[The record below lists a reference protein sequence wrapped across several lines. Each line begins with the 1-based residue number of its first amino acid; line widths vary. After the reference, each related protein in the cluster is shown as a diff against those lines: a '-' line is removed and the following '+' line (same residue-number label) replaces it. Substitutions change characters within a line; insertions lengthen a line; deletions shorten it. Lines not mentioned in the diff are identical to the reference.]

1 MRLDNSRYTRYYV
14 AMVGRLQKAI
24 RQRRPFRSLE
34 AEAFLNIEHTADAL
48 MRGMAELLKDADL
61 SPTQYN
67 VLRILRG
74 AGPEGLAC
82 GEIADRMIT
91 RDPDITRLLDR
102 LVRRGLV
109 ERTRDGRDRR
119 VVTTTITREGVELLG
134 SLDDPVQQ
142 LHARQLS
149 HLGDRSLTRL
159 VGLLEKARQAS
170 R

>member
-1 MRLDNSRYTRYYV
+1 
-14 AMVGRLQKAI
+14 MVGRLRETIK
-24 RQRRPFRSLE
+24 QRRAFRSLE

-48 MRGMAELLKDADL
+48 MRGLTELLKDVDL

-82 GEIADRMIT
+82 GEIAERMVT

-102 LVRRGLV
+102 LARRGLI
-109 ERTRDGRDRR
+109 ERARDGRDRR
-119 VVTTTITREGVELLG
+119 VVTTTITPAGTELV
-134 SLDDPVQQ
+134 SHLDRPVDQ

-149 HLGDRSLTRL
+149 HLGERELARL
-159 VGLLEKARQAS
+159 VDLLERARE
-170 R
+170 RNV

>member
-1 MRLDNSRYTRYYV
+1 MRLDNIRYNRYDL
-14 AMVGRLQKAI
+14 AMVRRLQKAI

-48 MRGMAELLKDADL
+48 MRSMAEVLKDADL

-119 VVTTTITREGVELLG
+119 VVTTTITRKGVELLG

>member
-1 MRLDNSRYTRYYV
+1 
-14 AMVGRLQKAI
+14 MVGRLRETIK
-24 RQRRPFRSLE
+24 QRRAFRSLE

-48 MRGMAELLKDADL
+48 MRGLTELLKETDL

-82 GEIADRMIT
+82 GEIAERMVT

-102 LVRRGLV
+102 LARRGLID
-109 ERTRDGRDRR
+109 RARDGRDRR
-119 VVTTTITREGVELLG
+119 VVTTTITPAGTELVG
-134 SLDDPVQQ
+134 RLDRPVDQ

-149 HLGDRSLTRL
+149 HLGERGLARL
-159 VGLLEKARQAS
+159 VDLLEKARERRA
-170 R
+170 

>member
-1 MRLDNSRYTRYYV
+1 
-14 AMVGRLQKAI
+14 MVGRLQKAI
-24 RQRRPFRSLE
+24 GQRRPFRSLE

-74 AGPEGLAC
+74 AGPGGLAC

-102 LVRRGLV
+102 LARRGLV
-109 ERTRDGRDRR
+109 ERMRDGRDRR
-119 VVTTTITREGVELLG
+119 VVTATITGDGSTLLG
-134 SLDDPVQQ
+134 RLDEPVEQ

-149 HLGDRSLTRL
+149 HLGERSLTRL
-159 VGLLEKARQAS
+159 VGLLEKVRQGGE
-170 R
+170 

>member
-1 MRLDNSRYTRYYV
+1 
-14 AMVGRLQKAI
+14 MVGRLQKAI
-24 RQRRPFRSLE
+24 KQRKPFRSLE

-48 MRGMAELLKDADL
+48 MRGMAGLLKGADL

-74 AGPEGLAC
+74 AGPGGLAC
-82 GEIADRMIT
+82 GEIAERMVT

-109 ERTRDGRDRR
+109 ERVRDGRDRR
-119 VVTTTITREGVELLG
+119 VVMTTITRGGSELLER
-134 SLDDPVQQ
+134 LDDPVEQ

-149 HLGDRSLTRL
+149 HLGERSLTRL
-159 VGLLEKARQAS
+159 VDLLEKVRQGG